1 MKKLEVVAYN
11 GTGKE
16 KVLAGKRVVDFPE
29 NLEEAKVKWPD
40 EEEIL
45 EYIKASYVIEIQR
58 QIRSGTTMS
67 AKQVLAQLQAFAK
80 ANPDSDVAKTLKSL
94 EITTNGET
102 EAPTPQPAPEQGTAP
117 AEQPTPPAE
126 PEKAPAKKRGRK

>member
-16 KVLAGKRVVDFPE
+16 KVLAGKREVDFPE
-29 NLEEAKVKWPD
+29 TVAEALTKWPED
-40 EEEIL
+40 EIL

-102 EAPTPQPAPEQGTAP
+102 QAPTPQPAPEQGQAP